1 MYAAQRPHKSTETW
15 SGGNSKHGK
24 VVKFDDNT
32 QEANV
37 MQNYYIPIPRK
48 EKGKKVATKKRKIKM
63 QQKKDVPMVSTALIY
78 LTLHMQRMTP
88 YGKKKMSMV
97 MNPNDSS
104 RTIG

>member
-37 MQNYYIPIPRK
+37 MQNDEIPIPRK
-48 EKGKKVATKKRKIKM
+48 KKGTQLATKKRKIKSV
-63 QQKKDVPMVSTALIY
+63 KPASAEKGST
-78 LTLHMQRMTP
+78 
-88 YGKKKMSMV
+88 YGI
-97 MNPNDSS
+97 DSLNLS
-104 RTIG
+104 DTAHAEIDSVRGEENSYGHDS